1 MVSQRF
7 LPEGI
12 QVASPSP
19 DHTAVPHREEQ
30 AREGES
36 ACPGGALLVCLQYAA
51 SLEMP
56 PSFPLSAGL
65 LALSAF
71 CYSLCSLAVKLLHD
85 DGWPLT
91 QLMCVRL
98 SVSACGLSMAK
109 MRRGAPRL
117 IPAGGRALRLFQL
130 LLAVVGVLD
139 LCCYFTANSMLPLGD
154 ATAIIGLYPALTTLL
169 AWLWLG
175 ERIDRTQLIT
185 VALAA
190 VGGILISK
198 PQLLF
203 GGTLG
208 DPLGYGVAAFGCL
221 LTSMQYLIL
230 RHPTFLGVHTLQ
242 NIFTYLVVGMPSII
256 SAHVV
261 SRSTTVLPSF
271 GTGLAALTMGGL
283 AMCGQGLLF
292 AGAPHCQAAHATVI
306 GSTEIVWSYIWQ
318 LALLHQP
325 SDSLSLLGASLILI
339 SFALPL
345 VFASRRDGFRFSSRL
360 SEKAKMSNMDLT
372 RLEAIDESMNDE
384 EEWLSVPLTG
394 DVLRERGH
402 RDHADERV
410 APESF

>member
-1 MVSQRF
+1 
-7 LPEGI
+7 
-12 QVASPSP
+12 
-19 DHTAVPHREEQ
+19 
-30 AREGES
+30 
-36 ACPGGALLVCLQYAA
+36 
-51 SLEMP
+51 MP
-56 PSFPLSAGL
+56 PSFTLSAGL

-109 MRRGAPRL
+109 THPGAPRL